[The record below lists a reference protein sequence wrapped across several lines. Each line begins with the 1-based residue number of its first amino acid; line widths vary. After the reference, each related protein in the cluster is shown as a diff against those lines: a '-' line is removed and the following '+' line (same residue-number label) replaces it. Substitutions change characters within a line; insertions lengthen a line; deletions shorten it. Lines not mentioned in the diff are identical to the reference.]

1 MLPTLNHFEQSGF
14 IQWNKRLSSHQ
25 LSRLHTFEAAARHR
39 SFALAAQELSLTP
52 SAVSHRINT
61 LEAELGFKLF
71 ERFHRRIELTLDG
84 ERIYWALRKNLD
96 DINQEILDIKN
107 QEISGELTVYSRP
120 SIAQCWLVPKIADFA
135 NLYPSIQVNVLT
147 GNDDVN
153 FRGYGIDIA
162 IYYDDITRTNLYC
175 EDLMS
180 ESIVPVCSP
189 NYAKQQDLLNN
200 PHHLKNCT
208 LLHDRQAWSSNS
220 DYDEW
225 KAWSEHYGLSLF
237 PHRRNLCF
245 DRSDLAIVAAM
256 NHAGVAMGRK
266 QLVKKRLERQELVM
280 PFGDITLQ
288 CQQRHYFAMLN
299 ENRNPKADIF
309 IEWLKKQVN

>member
-14 IQWNKRLSSHQ
+14 IQWNKRLSSYQ
-25 LSRLHTFEAAARHR
+25 LSRLHTFEAAARHS

-61 LEAELGFKLF
+61 LETELGFKLF

-120 SIAQCWLVPKIADFA
+120 SIAQCWLVPKIANFA

-162 IYYDDITRTNLYC
+162 IYYDDITRPNLYC

-189 NYAKQQDLLNN
+189 KYAKQQDLLNN
-200 PHHLKNCT
+200 PHQLKNCT
-208 LLHDRQAWSSNS
+208 LLHDRKAWSSNS

-237 PHRRNLCF
+237 PHRQNLCF

-280 PFGDITLQ
+280 PFGDIPLQ